1 MMAGKDDKYE
11 DEEEN
16 LTQVRSIIKQLN
28 EDKPSQERR
37 REIVMRAD
45 GTKVVRVTRKRKVM
59 LSARDKQRRSRKHL
73 VLGMA
78 GAFVLILAAV
88 AILFLRMSSMSTSAY
103 LSEKQ
108 AELQQCWGADSVVLE
123 GPGIEG
129 TSFYLTK
136 VTAEFPESC
145 MIERA
150 ELTGLSTRLELSSF
164 LSNIFKAEELKIERV
179 LLVLRS
185 GAHMKIPVFQGKEM
199 WQFRRMT
206 CENLTVQFTEREKAP
221 VMLRNAQAYMYY
233 PHASRASSV
242 LMLSSG
248 ELLIKGWKDIN
259 IKEGKCHISTSG
271 IEDFSIRG
279 TTDTAS
285 DIAEQRRTGI
295 ALAGKIG
302 AGSNMAGPYAVE
314 TDNMSL
320 ADFTKGRFEGF
331 FTARTVAVSQ
341 GKISEKATITLAFET
356 DEPIFNGE
364 FHLKNI
370 CLSSFDAL
378 QAVTEHIEPAKRRLY
393 NPLSV
398 LRGYVVVDNQDK
410 EITITIPDD
419 GIVERD
425 LATLRGRISLND
437 GNELTGE
444 LHYGVPMLLA
454 RAEYPDGRPDPI
466 FQQSGDWAV
475 LSTRLKGHGN
485 APDDDMEEVEARAVI
500 ARRDRPERIPFNE
513 LDLDKLRDQM
523 KSGETPTLIQQ
534 PSQQDTSTPANPF
547 ENPFETAEDPFAP
560 KSPF

>member
-1 MMAGKDDKYE
+1 MAGKDEKYE
-11 DEEEN
+11 EEEES

-28 EDKPSQERR
+28 EDKPSKERR
-37 REIVMRAD
+37 REVVVRAD
-45 GTKVVRVTRKRKVM
+45 GTKVVRVTKKRKVM
-59 LSARDKQRRSRKHL
+59 LSARDKQRRGRKHL
-73 VLGMA
+73 ALAMA
-78 GAFVLILAAV
+78 GVFVFILVAAAV
-88 AILFLRMSSMSTSAY
+88 LFLRMSSMSTSSY
-103 LSEKQ
+103 LSGKQ
-108 AELQQCWGADSVVLE
+108 AELQQCWGADSLVFE

-136 VTAEFPESC
+136 VTAEFPESS

-164 LSNIFKAEELKIERV
+164 LSGTFKAEELKIERV
-179 LLVLRS
+179 LLVLRN
-185 GAHMKIPVFQGKEM
+185 GAHMQMPVFQGKEM
-199 WQFRRMT
+199 WQFRRMS
-206 CENLTVQFTEREKAP
+206 CENFTVQYAEGEKAP

-233 PHASRASSV
+233 PHASRSSSV
-242 LMLSSG
+242 LMLNAG
-248 ELLIKGWKDIN
+248 ELLIKGWKNIN

-285 DIAEQRRTGI
+285 DIAEQRRTSI

-302 AGSNMAGPYAVE
+302 EGSNMAGPYAVE

-341 GKISEKATITLAFET
+341 GKISERATITLALET
-356 DEPIFNGE
+356 DEPVFNGE

-378 QAVTEHIEPAKRRLY
+378 HAVTEHIEPSKRRLY
-393 NPLSV
+393 NPLTV
-398 LRGYVVVDNQDK
+398 LRGYVVIDNQDE
-410 EITITIPDD
+410 EISITIPDD

-425 LATLRGRISLND
+425 LATLRGRISLNA
-437 GNELTGE
+437 GNELSGE
-444 LHYGVPMLLA
+444 LDYGIPMLLA

-475 LSTRLKGHGN
+475 LGTRLKGHGN
-485 APDDDMEEVEARAVI
+485 APDDDMEEVEARAVM

-523 KSGETPTLIQQ
+523 NSGETPAIIRQ
-534 PSQQDTSTPANPF
+534 PSPQDTPSPANPF
-547 ENPFETAEDPFAP
+547 GNPFETSEDPFAP